1 MRKKQLLDNLMITG
15 FHMVNGNYLFACEI
29 CHCNTSN
36 VKLHRNFMNP
46 CLYVFCFLM
55 ASGLG
60 VGLGLAGTEQTLW
73 RFPPLSG
80 WNIQQE
86 PKRSRYHKELHSS
99 KKSEVFTN
107 KNVQVWWLGISHPL
121 RCTSTHSIWGRADRF
136 QVISSAIT
144 ANSSWHLKSTFSY

>member
-1 MRKKQLLDNLMITG
+1 MRKKQLLDDLMITG
-15 FHMVNGNYLFACEI
+15 FHMVNGNYLFTCEI

-36 VKLHRNFMNP
+36 VKLHRNFMNL

-60 VGLGLAGTEQTLW
+60 VGLELAGTEQTLW
-73 RFPPLSG
+73 WFPPLSG

-99 KKSEVFTN
+99 KQKCPSLMVGHLPSIKVHKYTFHLRKSR
-107 KNVQVWWLGISHPL
+107 LIS
-121 RCTSTHSIWGRADRF
+121 F
-136 QVISSAIT
+136 QVIST
-144 ANSSWHLKSTFSY
+144 